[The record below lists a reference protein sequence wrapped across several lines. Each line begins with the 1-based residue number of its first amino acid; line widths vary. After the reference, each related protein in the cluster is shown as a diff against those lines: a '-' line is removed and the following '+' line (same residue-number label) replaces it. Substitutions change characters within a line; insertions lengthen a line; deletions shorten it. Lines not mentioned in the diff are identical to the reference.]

1 MNTTSIAEQTA
12 EYLLQIKAVKLS
24 PNAPFTWAS
33 GIKSPIYCD
42 NRLTLSFCDV
52 RNYIKNSFAAIIQEK
67 YKDIDSIAGV
77 ATGGIAHGALVADVL
92 NKPFIYVRSSA
103 KAHGLGNMVEG
114 DIKAGDRI
122 IVIEDLISTGGSSLT
137 AIEALRG
144 AGAEVIAL
152 GAIFTYGFQRAVDA
166 FAASYCP
173 FFTLSDYPT
182 ILDIAIKK
190 GYIQEGE
197 KESLTEWYKNPS
209 AWGK

>member
-114 DIKAGDRI
+114 EIKAGDRI

-137 AIEALRG
+137 AIDALRG

-166 FAASYCP
+166 FAASHCP

>member
-24 PNAPFTWAS
+24 PNEPFTWAS

-114 DIKAGDRI
+114 
-122 IVIEDLISTGGSSLT
+122 
-137 AIEALRG
+137 
-144 AGAEVIAL
+144 
-152 GAIFTYGFQRAVDA
+152 
-166 FAASYCP
+166 
-173 FFTLSDYPT
+173 
-182 ILDIAIKK
+182 
-190 GYIQEGE
+190 
-197 KESLTEWYKNPS
+197 
-209 AWGK
+209 